1 MKALLQHQ
9 AIDWDDFESAGK
21 ETREILARLD
31 GDRAALRGLV
41 EAAQDR
47 AVAVDEDG
55 NEVAI
60 SLHDAA
66 GKRVRLRLHVFRD
79 GKTGGLHVDRRSRSI
94 RVLTGRYRLTW
105 FEELEGDGSGSRL
118 APYLTRVE
126 MPGNTY
132 TLHHD
137 TVHSIDP
144 APDTVFLVLS
154 ETADED
160 PTEEGTADLYQEAVA
175 TLERLGVI

>member
-1 MKALLQHQ
+1 MKALLGHQ
-9 AIDWDDFESAGK
+9 AIDWDDFESGGK

-31 GDRAALRGLV
+31 EDRASLRGLV
-41 EAAQDR
+41 EAAKDR

-60 SLHDAA
+60 ALHDAS
-66 GKRVRLRLHVFRD
+66 GQGVRLHLHVFRAAQ
-79 GKTGGLHVDRRSRSI
+79 TGGPHTLRHSHSI
-94 RVLTGRYRLTW
+94 RVLAGRYRLTW
-105 FEELEGDGSGSRL
+105 YEERDGGGSGSHL

-132 TLHHD
+132 TLHRG

-144 APDTVFLVLS
+144 APDTVALVLS
-154 ETADED
+154 ETPGEA
-160 PTEEGTADLYQEAVA
+160 PVEGTAELYEQARFA
-175 TLERLGVI
+175 LERLGVI